1 MAFQG
6 VESSKVEKPGE
17 LDNSALSRCRDESD
31 HLPNDSSQSCG
42 AVQRLPPKSE
52 EFKGVISNEDTGS
65 LKIIK
70 NCDNNADTKST
81 VLTTFE
87 SKQSRS
93 VSESDSTDIDLM
105 PLRTRLSKKNA
116 LKKPKTES
124 SDETTGKEKET
135 DSITDST
142 EVDLILL
149 SSRFPKKNA
158 LKKRKTAF
166 HEATN
171 KRKETDSFSDSD
183 STDVDSIPLSSRM
196 LQKNT
201 LKKPKTTCDDETTGK
216 SKGEDYITDSTDVD
230 SVPHCCRLSKK
241 NACKKPRT
249 ASDDQATGERKGTDS
264 IAVRIGDDDDFES
277 PKAAR
282 NATGKR
288 KGSEVSDDQDLLTS
302 VLSTDSQ
309 SSSTSNREAKEDV
322 NFKKRKTKKSD
333 STVDVSKRKVVKPA
347 KKRITKRLVK
357 TANRTTTESLEGED

>member
-6 VESSKVEKPGE
+6 VERSKVEKPGE
-17 LDNSALSRCRDESD
+17 LDNSALSRCRDGSD
-31 HLPNDSSQSCG
+31 HLPNDSSQGCG
-42 AVQRLPPKSE
+42 AVSSLPPKSE
-52 EFKGVISNEDTGS
+52 DLNGVISNEDIGS

-70 NCDNNADTKST
+70 NCDNNVDTKST

-87 SKQSRS
+87 SKQSIS

-116 LKKPKTES
+116 LKKSKTES
-124 SDETTGKEKET
+124 SDETTG
-135 DSITDST
+135 TDST
-142 EVDLILL
+142 AVDSIPL
-149 SSRFPKKNA
+149 SSRLSKKNA
-158 LKKRKTAF
+158 LKKRETVF

-171 KRKETDSFSDSD
+171 KRKESNSFSDSD
-183 STDVDSIPLSSRM
+183 STDVDSIPLFARM

-216 SKGEDYITDSTDVD
+216 RKGEDYITDSTDVD
-230 SVPHCCRLSKK
+230 SVPPCCRLSKK
-241 NACKKPRT
+241 NTSKKPRT
-249 ASDDQATGERKGTDS
+249 ASDDQVTGEGKGTDS
-264 IAVRIGDDDDFES
+264 IAVRIGDEDDFES

-282 NATGKR
+282 NAAGKR
-288 KGSEVSDDQDLLTS
+288 KGSELSDDQDLLTS

-309 SSSTSNREAKEDV
+309 TSSTSNREAKEDL
-322 NFKKRKTKKSD
+322 NSKKRKTKKAD

-357 TANRTTTESLEGED
+357 TVNRTTAEALEGED

>member
-17 LDNSALSRCRDESD
+17 LDNSALSRCRDGSD

-42 AVQRLPPKSE
+42 AVPSLPSKSE

-116 LKKPKTES
+116 LKKPKTGS

-142 EVDLILL
+142 EVDSIPL

-166 HEATN
+166 HEARS

-216 SKGEDYITDSTDVD
+216 RKGEDYITDSTDVD
-230 SVPHCCRLSKK
+230 SGPLCCRLSKK
-241 NACKKPRT
+241 NTCKKPRT

-288 KGSEVSDDQDLLTS
+288 KGSELSDDQDLLTS

-322 NFKKRKTKKSD
+322 NSKKRKTKKAD

-357 TANRTTTESLEGED
+357 TANRTTAEALEGED